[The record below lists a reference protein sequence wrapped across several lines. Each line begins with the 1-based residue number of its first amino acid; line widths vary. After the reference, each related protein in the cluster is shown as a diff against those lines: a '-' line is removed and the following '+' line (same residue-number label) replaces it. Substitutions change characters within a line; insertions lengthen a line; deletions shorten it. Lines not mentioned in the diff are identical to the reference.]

1 MTTQP
6 TTPEKPAMLF
16 AKTTRTKEIAG
27 ASKLLYGFPKTGK
40 TTLASVQRSAD
51 GREPLFVAT
60 EDGHAALEVY
70 CQRVTT
76 WEGFARL
83 CDHIV
88 KNADAIRAQHSC
100 IVLDIITDLDQ
111 WCAQAVAKKHNVAH
125 ISDLDYG
132 KGFALS
138 KEELSIQ
145 LTKLGG
151 VLPLTYIAHAAEK
164 EINWNGEKI
173 KVQSPSLSKGALDW
187 VNGKVDM
194 IGYISP
200 ASTKKEKAELL
211 FKPEKGTIAG
221 SRFPQLAKSFQID
234 YANPAATMQAIQHA
248 FAGTAPAHENT
259 TPKGETK

>member
-1 MTTQP
+1 
-6 TTPEKPAMLF
+6 MLF
-16 AKTTRTKEIAG
+16 GKTIKTKEIAG

-51 GREPLFVAT
+51 GREPLFIAT
-60 EDGHAALEVY
+60 EDGQAALEVY

-76 WEGFARL
+76 WAGFTKL

-88 KNADAIRAQHSC
+88 SNGAAVQQQYSC
-100 IVLDIITDLDQ
+100 IVLDLITDLDQ
-111 WCAQAVAKKHNVAH
+111 WCAQFVAKRAGVAH
-125 ISDLDYG
+125 IADLDFG
-132 KGFALS
+132 KGFALA

-151 VLPLTYIAHAAEK
+151 VLPITYIAHAAEK
-164 EINWNGEKI
+164 ELNWNGEKI

-200 ASTKKEKAELL
+200 ANHKKESAELL

-221 SRFPQLAKSFQID
+221 SRFPQLARSFPID
-234 YANPAATMQAIQHA
+234 YANPAATMAAIQAA
-248 FAGTAPAHENT
+248 FTAPAIKPVT
-259 TPKGETK
+259 TQPTKGDSK